1 MAPPTPVELLR
12 QATQLQ
18 VLCSDFLAEAEA
30 EQRKRWEIMRRVIED
45 AGKQYTAMRLD
56 ILEEEK
62 MDESAPLWLSVV
74 ITVAIAL
81 IPMEAITVAFFEKMT
96 EATTKLLTRRL
107 AKEAGDIEKLLATG
121 VPAVTSVMMGSANFK
136 KALTEKIERTEKMVA
151 KFAERYE
158 PEVHHALVT
167 MAHTVSES
175 KLHHSL
181 YPKEAKPKKKSEGAK
196 TDAAVVMVT
205 QMMHKWVDSLG
216 QVEDTA
222 RKQHRQEIRD
232 LFDIATAKDP
242 KKEAKQKREAAEKA
256 ARAQT
261 VIPYKPP
268 SVPDFPK
275 TSKKAIEELTAI
287 RDQLQP
293 ESTRDRQPTID
304 DLRNL
309 QLLTEEIIWACTYD
323 FTPWSV
329 RPNVYQPRVVEPVTA
344 PENLPDAL
352 WKRLTARYEDPEEGK
367 TYDEVGPLHRL
378 GTTDLPTEAKGT
390 FSPRTRLAHYFS
402 QILLP
407 EVEQQNVKVLQRMQ
421 AS

>member
-1 MAPPTPVELLR
+1 MAPPTAVELLR

-18 VLCSDFLAEAEA
+18 VQCSDFLAEAEA
-30 EQRKRWEIMRRVIED
+30 EQRKRWEILRRVIED

-56 ILEEEK
+56 VIEEQQ

-81 IPMEAITVAFFEKMT
+81 IPMQAITVAFFEKVS
-96 EATTKLLTRRL
+96 EATAKLLTRRL
-107 AKEAGDIEKLLATG
+107 AKDVKFIETLVVKEAPNVSSA
-121 VPAVTSVMMGSANFK
+121 MMGTLKN
-136 KALTEKIERTEKMVA
+136 ALTAKIERTEKMVA
-151 KFAERYE
+151 KFAKLYE

-167 MAHTVSES
+167 MAHTVTES
-175 KLHHSL
+175 KLEHYLH
-181 YPKEAKPKKKSEGAK
+181 PKKSKPKKKSEAAK
-196 TDAAVVMVT
+196 TDAPVVMVT
-205 QMMHKWVDSLG
+205 QMMHKWVDSLV

-242 KKEAKQKREAAEKA
+242 KKEAKQKRKAAEKLA
-256 ARAQT
+256 KAQT

-268 SVPDFPK
+268 NVPDFPK
-275 TSKKAIEELTAI
+275 TSKKALEELTAI

-323 FTPWSV
+323 FTPWVVST
-329 RPNVYQPRVVEPVTA
+329 NVLQPRAVESVTA
-344 PENLPDAL
+344 PENLPEAL
-352 WKRLTARYEDPEEGK
+352 WKRLTARYEDPEEGQ
-367 TYDEVGPLHRL
+367 TYDEVGALPRL
-378 GTTDLPTEAKGT
+378 GTTDKPSVAKGM

-407 EVEQQNVKVLQRMQ
+407 EVEEQNTRILQRMQ